1 MVDEAMEVAQ
11 DPIIAIGASEQPI
24 DQVWAREVET
34 ILRDFRLVKLE
45 QGISLISQQLSNVVH
60 R

>member
-1 MVDEAMEVAQ
+1 MVDEPMKVAQ

-24 DQVWAREVET
+24 DQVRTREVET
-34 ILRDFRLVKLE
+34 IFGDFRLVKLE

-60 R
+60 M